1 MRKISKELTKEQ
13 LQQLLEILNK
23 AMAEMKAKGL

>member
-1 MRKISKELTKEQ
+1 MRKTSKELTKEQ

-23 AMAEMKAKGL
+23 AMAKMKAKGL